1 MRSCYKCCHTDGRTH
16 TMDDGDINDRWEN
29 FPSHDIFVLLEQAKF
44 LLEKHRSY
52 IGAKLGAFFE
62 NIL

>member
-29 FPSHDIFVLLEQAKF
+29 FPSHDILKMIIQFSIELELNDKSKM
-44 LLEKHRSY
+44 LSEIY
-52 IGAKLGAFFE
+52 C
-62 NIL
+62 